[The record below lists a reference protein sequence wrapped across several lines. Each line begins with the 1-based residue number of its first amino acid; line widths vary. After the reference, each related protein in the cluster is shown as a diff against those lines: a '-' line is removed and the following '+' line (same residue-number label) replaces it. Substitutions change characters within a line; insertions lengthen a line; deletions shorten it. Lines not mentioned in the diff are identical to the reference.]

1 MTVLYRKAIKLCFTI
16 ICAITVAFMMGYWI
30 YKYEVEDR
38 DIGVVDYV
46 ALRDGEAV
54 KVPDVSLCI
63 QQPFIVSKLKAI
75 NSNITA
81 QKYREYLAGDRYEK
95 IYEEIDYANV
105 TLDLNQYLNYA
116 ETMWH
121 NGTFEPIFSD
131 SIKYIETFN
140 GFGSNGISILKCF
153 TMRSNVKDLRKV
165 KVVTVNLDKS
175 RMKSDLA
182 ADMELSLVVHY
193 PSQFFLLKILE
204 QRSVFLEQVAITNLF
219 IEKLEIIKQ
228 RNSRNRKC
236 SNDVDNYD
244 KTIVDDVI
252 HKTGCRPPYIKLP
265 QSFPKCKTQKEIA
278 VGKIDMLT
286 RTRVRIPDACHR
298 ITEVR
303 QNVIVPEIS
312 DII

>member
-1 MTVLYRKAIKLCFTI
+1 
-16 ICAITVAFMMGYWI
+16 
-30 YKYEVEDR
+30 
-38 DIGVVDYV
+38 
-46 ALRDGEAV
+46 
-54 KVPDVSLCI
+54 
-63 QQPFIVSKLKAI
+63 
-75 NSNITA
+75 
-81 QKYREYLAGDRYEK
+81 
-95 IYEEIDYANV
+95 
-105 TLDLNQYLNYA
+105 
-116 ETMWH
+116 
-121 NGTFEPIFSD
+121 
-131 SIKYIETFN
+131 
-140 GFGSNGISILKCF
+140 
-153 TMRSNVKDLRKV
+153 
-165 KVVTVNLDKS
+165 
-175 RMKSDLA
+175 MKSDLA

-244 KTIVDDVI
+244 KTIVVDVI

-303 QNVIVPEIS
+303 QNFENIDDNS
-312 DII
+312 SSWLLIIANPDFVKLITQSKDVDVHALIGNIGGYLGLFLGEVTILIL